1 MSETVT
7 KMSKPAAIGFVV
19 SCVFLGIW
27 MFGFTPHFWSRPFTQ
42 KDLECRDPN
51 HPGGMPNAPRSLAE
65 VQPYVQARG
74 LTHVYSIPSVL
85 VGGAIGG
92 LLGLIGISLVNWSL
106 RRKPIL
112 EDRNDSDQQ
121 TEGQVSSESASRAD
135 SPKPSS

>member
-1 MSETVT
+1 
-7 KMSKPAAIGFVV
+7 
-19 SCVFLGIW
+19 

-51 HPGGMPNAPRSLAE
+51 DPGGMPNAPRSLAE

-74 LTHVYSIPSVL
+74 LTHVYTVPSVL

-92 LLGLIGISLVNWSL
+92 LLGLLGSSLINWSL

-112 EDRNDSDQQ
+112 EQRTGSVQQ
-121 TEGQVSSESASRAD
+121 ADEQASSESAPAAD
-135 SPKPSS
+135 SQKPPS